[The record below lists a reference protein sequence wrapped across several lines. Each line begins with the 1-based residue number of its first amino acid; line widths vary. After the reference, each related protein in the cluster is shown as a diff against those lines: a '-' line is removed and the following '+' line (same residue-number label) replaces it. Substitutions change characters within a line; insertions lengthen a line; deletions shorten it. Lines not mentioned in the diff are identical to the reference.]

1 MNQVERRGAKRFT
14 VNLPARW
21 EGGGASDVGTISDM
35 SMTGCFMLT
44 AGMIEKGEAVVVTA
58 TLPGDATIVLGGEV
72 VYYTEEIGFAIR
84 FTEGN
89 ELDKRGLAAFLKQ
102 KLAETSEAQPT

>member
-1 MNQVERRGAKRFT
+1 MNQVERRGAKRFK

-44 AGMIEKGEAVVVTA
+44 AGVIEKDEAVVITA
-58 TLPGDATIVLGGEV
+58 TLPGHSTISLRGEV

-84 FTEGN
+84 FTDGN
-89 ELDKRGLAAFLKQ
+89 EADKRSLAAFLKQ
-102 KLAETSEAQPT
+102 KLAETSEL